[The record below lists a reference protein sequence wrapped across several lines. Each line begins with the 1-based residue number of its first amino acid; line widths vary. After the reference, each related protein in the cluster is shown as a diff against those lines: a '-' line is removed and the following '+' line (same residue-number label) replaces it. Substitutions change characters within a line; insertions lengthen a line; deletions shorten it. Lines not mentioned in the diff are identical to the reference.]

1 MKNIKKLLCVVIALI
16 SVFAFN
22 ACGKTDSNKEKEE
35 NTTYP
40 PAKNISIET
49 IHLDYKKNEIV
60 AKETHIGQRYRIT
73 SYVND
78 ISEDEV
84 VVKELVDI
92 AYIYVHL
99 KYKDQ
104 KDFVRNITTDNIIT
118 FEGTLTDMNYNQLTF
133 EDVIFVSYTT
143 NVQN

>member
-1 MKNIKKLLCVVIALI
+1 MKNNIKKLICIVLALI
-16 SVFAFN
+16 FILSLN
-22 ACGKTDSNKEKEE
+22 ACNNKKS
-35 NTTYP
+35 YP

-73 SYVND
+73 SHVND